1 MFGLIEGILSFA
13 LGMVE
18 MVLELVFG
26 LVEMVFGLLGGAL
39 SLFFSLG
46 GFILFAVLL
55 GIFLRRRGARKERT
69 PYAEPAAP
77 QEDFDSFYDQY
88 RTQA

>member
-1 MFGLIEGILSFA
+1 MFGLIEGIVSFS

-18 MVLELVFG
+18 MVLELAFG
-26 LVEMVFGLLGGAL
+26 AVELVFGLLGGAL
-39 SLFFSLG
+39 SLIFSLG

-55 GIFLRRRGARKERT
+55 GIFLRRRVVRKERT
-69 PYAEPAAP
+69 SHAEPAAP
-77 QEDFDSFYDQY
+77 EEDFDSFYDQY